1 MPGVSKLSG
10 WSSAFQGKEDRGVA
24 KHPTKPWTA
33 LRITIQ
39 PKMSVVP
46 RLRNSAL
53 REVSCRNKSDHF
65 ETATLENPLGD
76 TSVVFQELS
85 VESQDQLPAVWV
97 NCLWYLVQFS
107 LQITV
112 ASVKWEMLSQVLQ
125 EFLTYKI
132 MSIIK
137 DSFNPLKIGVI
148 C

>member
-1 MPGVSKLSG
+1 M
-10 WSSAFQGKEDRGVA
+10 
-24 KHPTKPWTA
+24 
-33 LRITIQ
+33 
-39 PKMSVVP
+39 
-46 RLRNSAL
+46 
-53 REVSCRNKSDHF
+53 
-65 ETATLENPLGD
+65 LENPLGN
-76 TSVVFQELS
+76 TSVMFQELS
-85 VESQDQLPAVWV
+85 IESQNQLSATWV
-97 NCLWYLVQFS
+97 NCLRYLVQLS